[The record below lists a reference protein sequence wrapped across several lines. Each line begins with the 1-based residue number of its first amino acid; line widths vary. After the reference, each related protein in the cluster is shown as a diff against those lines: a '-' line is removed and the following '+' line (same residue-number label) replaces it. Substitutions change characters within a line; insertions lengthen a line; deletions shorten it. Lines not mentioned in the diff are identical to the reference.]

1 MISLSSGSS
10 RRLREA
16 DEAPG
21 CLPGLR
27 PDLVRDDRFCA
38 GFFAHGASEEGGR
51 DQFEESAASRRSSS
65 ATRSV
70 NAATMRVNSSCPA
83 RNSAFSARNAAFSAT
98 SRTSGAKS
106 GTTTPCPTQPKDQL
120 DTPRPCHSSLTS
132 NNSTS

>member
-38 GFFAHGASEEGGR
+38 GFFAHGASEEWR
-51 DQFEESAASRRSSS
+51 ASHFPDCGTNRFRAGKDLSLWPRSIGSILLSFVKRRRGWS
-65 ATRSV
+65 
-70 NAATMRVNSSCPA
+70 
-83 RNSAFSARNAAFSAT
+83 
-98 SRTSGAKS
+98 
-106 GTTTPCPTQPKDQL
+106 
-120 DTPRPCHSSLTS
+120 
-132 NNSTS
+132 